1 MEFLLTLDRLLFLRI
16 NHLPHSPL
24 TDWIALFFSG
34 AGSSGIIWLLIGGYL
49 FFREERREHRFF
61 LPMGIALGACFVLVE
76 GLIKYVVARPRPDAG
91 DGALIVGWAQ
101 WYSFPSSHAAISWA
115 MAFIMSKFEPRGAYI
130 WYALAGLISLS
141 RIYLGV
147 HFPLDVI
154 IGGIIGWGIG
164 SLSYR
169 YFFQPGVIA
178 EKRKSKKVRKSITS

>member
-34 AGSSGIIWLLIGGYL
+34 AGSSGVVWLLIGGYL

-76 GLIKYVVARPRPDAG
+76 GLIKYVVARPRPDIT
-91 DGALIVGWAQ
+91 DGAIVVGWAAG
-101 WYSFPSSHAAISWA
+101 YSFPSSHAAISWA
-115 MAFIMSKFEPRGAYI
+115 MAVIMSRYEPRARAI
-130 WYALAGLISLS
+130 WYMLAGFISLS

-147 HFPLDVI
+147 HFPFDVLA
-154 IGGIIGWGIG
+154 GGIIGWGIG
-164 SLSYR
+164 SVTYTHFLSAHM
-169 YFFQPGVIA
+169 PPAKG
-178 EKRKSKKVRKSITS
+178 KRRKYKK